1 MITSFGSGLAWH
13 GLSVASREG
22 QRRGFLIPHLARQ
35 PTRVKAHYWN
45 ELRATDDV
53 FYFTVA
59 GGHKHVG
66 VFHVRPPAII
76 APISL
81 GVGFHPRARIWAERA
96 SMRSQKPGGNW
107 PWSTLDFMGVGLPTA
122 RQRLVVAGA
131 FAQLATTRFGHI
143 YGLLACA
150 VLMGPVIR

>member
-1 MITSFGSGLAWH
+1 MPQ
-13 GLSVASREG
+13 ASSQATG
-22 QRRGFLIPHLARQ
+22 
-35 PTRVKAHYWN
+35 VKARYWN

-59 GGHKHVG
+59 GGSKHVR
-66 VFHVRPPAII
+66 VFYVRPSAII

-81 GVGFHPRARIWAERA
+81 GVGLHPRARIWAERS

-107 PWSTLDFMGVGLPTA
+107 PWSTLDFMGVGLPTS

>member
-1 MITSFGSGLAWH
+1 MA
-13 GLSVASREG
+13 
-22 QRRGFLIPHLARQ
+22 RGIKLVRI
-35 PTRVKAHYWN
+35 
-45 ELRATDDV
+45 
-53 FYFTVA
+53 FY
-59 GGHKHVG
+59 
-66 VFHVRPPAII
+66 VRPSAII
-76 APISL
+76 ALISP
-81 GVGFHPRARIWAERA
+81 GIGFHPRARIWAERA